1 MSGIGSVATRNQ
13 AIADGE
19 RNPKEGLEIGC
30 YRVRRL
36 INKLGLAVKR
46 KKRFMLTTE
55 NKHQLPI
62 ADNLLNREF
71 SSSVK
76 NQFWTTDFTYIW
88 IVQGRLYL
96 AVVIDL
102 YSRRI
107 VGWHLGRQM
116 ETALVSHALLMATN
130 LRTPP
135 KGFLHHSDQGSQY
148 ASYTYQA
155 LFKQHGMAYSMS
167 RNGNCW
173 DNAPAERFLVA

>member
-1 MSGIGSVATRNQ
+1 MGSVATRNQ

-19 RNPKEGLEIGC
+19 RNPKEGFEIGC

-46 KKRFMLTTE
+46 KKRFTLTTDS
-55 NKHQLPI
+55 KHQLPI
-62 ADNLLNREF
+62 ADNLLNMEF
-71 SSSVK
+71 SPSVK

-88 IVQGRLYL
+88 TVQGRLYL

-107 VGWHLGRQM
+107 VGWHLDRQM
-116 ETALVSHALLMATN
+116 ETALVSRAFLMAVN

-148 ASYTYQA
+148 ASCTGQV
-155 LFKQHGMAYSMS
+155 LFKQHGMACSMS
-167 RNGNCW
+167 RKGNCW
-173 DNAPAERFLVA
+173 DNAPAECFLAA